1 MMTNAQTSPLKDRM
15 RRQELALCMALRQAR
30 TADISMMAAACGF
43 DAIYVD
49 MQHSTIGLDAVSAL
63 CTGALAAGIAPLV
76 RLPGLDMDLM
86 QRVLDGGAQGVLLPG
101 IESADQARTAAQA
114 GRSPSAG
121 TRSVMGPPL
130 GTLYRPQDAASL
142 TARTNAETLM
152 IMMLESPGAISRAD
166 EIAAVDGVDMLL
178 IGSND
183 LCTAMGIP
191 GQLHHPDL
199 FKAYETVAAACH
211 RHGKTLGIGGIR
223 GDLALQKRLV
233 ALGASFLIAGSD
245 VTYLMAAARKDAAD
259 IRQALAQPPSS
270 SIPS

>member
-1 MMTNAQTSPLKDRM
+1 MTPPRTSPLKDRM
-15 RRQELALCMALRQAR
+15 RGQDLVLCMALRQAR
-30 TADISMMAAACGF
+30 TADMSMIAAACGF
-43 DAIYVD
+43 DAVYVD
-49 MQHSTIGLDAVSAL
+49 MQHSTIGLDAVSSL
-63 CTGALAAGIAPLV
+63 CAGALATGIAPLV

-86 QRVLDGGAQGVLLPG
+86 QRVLDGGAHGVLLPG
-101 IESADQARTAAQA
+101 IESADQARAAAVA
-114 GRSPSAG
+114 GRYPPAG
-121 TRSVMGPPL
+121 TRSVMGPTL
-130 GTLYRPQDAASL
+130 GTLYRPQDAA
-142 TARTNAETLM
+142 RVNGETLM

-223 GDLALQKRLV
+223 GDIALQKRLV
-233 ALGASFLIAGSD
+233 ALGARFLIAGSD

-259 IRQALAQPPSS
+259 IRQALAHQPSS
-270 SIPS
+270 PDLS

>member
-1 MMTNAQTSPLKDRM
+1 M
-15 RRQELALCMALRQAR
+15 RGQDLVLCMALRQAR
-30 TADISMMAAACGF
+30 TADMSMIAAACGF
-43 DAIYVD
+43 DAVYVD
-49 MQHSTIGLDAVSAL
+49 MQHSTIGLDAVSSL
-63 CTGALAAGIAPLV
+63 CAGALATGIAPLV

-86 QRVLDGGAQGVLLPG
+86 QRVLDGGAHGVLLPG
-101 IESADQARTAAQA
+101 IESADQARAAAVA
-114 GRSPSAG
+114 GRYP
-121 TRSVMGPPL
+121 RRHPL
-130 GTLYRPQDAASL
+130 GHGPHARDALPAAGCRQGQRRNADDHDAGI
-142 TARTNAETLM
+142 AR
-152 IMMLESPGAISRAD
+152 GDFRAD

-223 GDLALQKRLV
+223 GDIALQKRLV
-233 ALGASFLIAGSD
+233 ALGARFLIAGSD

-259 IRQALAQPPSS
+259 IRQALAHQPSS
-270 SIPS
+270 PDLS